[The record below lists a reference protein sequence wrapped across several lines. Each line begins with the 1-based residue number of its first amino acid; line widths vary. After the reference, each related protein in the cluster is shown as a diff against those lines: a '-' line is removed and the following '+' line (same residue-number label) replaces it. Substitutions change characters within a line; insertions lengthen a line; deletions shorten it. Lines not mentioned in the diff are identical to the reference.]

1 MGIRVVRRV
10 LPLLLLASL
19 LGARP
24 AEFLS
29 GNTLKQ
35 RLDADQAF
43 IAKSWAYFDWC
54 LNADIQMPVCRPF
67 WMWVMFALLGVG
79 ALAVVW
85 ITIEAISYRLKLA
98 AALRAEAYR
107 ASVADE
113 DTMRAHRWEG
123 DKAYQGDLPPEDI
136 ERRIKEALAARAN
149 EARPPPSSDRIPH
162 ASGLDLGRV
171 RGSVPAPGSPAC
183 ACTTC
188 GPKVGA
194 GWLAPSKGAA
204 RTACAA
210 G

>member
-10 LPLLLLASL
+10 LPLLLLAFL
-19 LGARP
+19 LGAKP

-43 IAKSWAYFDWC
+43 IAKSWAYLDWC
-54 LNADIQMPVCRPF
+54 LNADIQTPVCRPF

-149 EARPPPSSDRIPH
+149 EARPPLI
-162 ASGLDLGRV
+162 V
-171 RGSVPAPGSPAC
+171 
-183 ACTTC
+183 
-188 GPKVGA
+188 
-194 GWLAPSKGAA
+194 
-204 RTACAA
+204 
-210 G
+210 